1 MGEGANRTFTGSIEA
16 QLRIGAHVSIAGG
29 LPNAVGRAIETES
42 EAIQIFNQSGRQW
55 RAQNHSDDDVAAF
68 RGGLEDAG
76 IGPVVIHAIYLINA
90 ASLDKEIQ
98 AKSLTALTNALEIGD
113 RIGAA
118 GVVLHPGTTKGEDY
132 ETCMK
137 AVGRTLKEAL
147 KRTDRCPILLENT
160 AGATGTLG
168 LRFDEIAR
176 LCQVAG
182 GGKRIGVCLDSC
194 HLFAAGYPITEA
206 GTLSEVIDEFDQKVG
221 LERLRCLHLND
232 SKMPFGSLRDRHE
245 NVGKGEI
252 GRKGLATFLS
262 EPRFDDLPVLLE
274 TPGPEKRG
282 PDRAEVRAAKRLR
295 AQGLKARA

>member
-1 MGEGANRTFTGSIEA
+1 
-16 QLRIGAHVSIAGG
+16 LRIGAHVSIAGG
-29 LPNAVGRAIETES
+29 LPNAVERAIEREC

-55 RAQNHSDDDVAAF
+55 REQVHSDEDVAAF
-68 RGGLEDAG
+68 RDGLSEAG

-90 ASLDKEIQ
+90 ASLEPELQK
-98 AKSLTALTNALEIGD
+98 KSLTALANALRFGD

-132 ETCMK
+132 ERCLK
-137 AVGRTLKEAL
+137 AVARTLKEAL
-147 KRTDRCPILLENT
+147 KRSDETPILLENT
-160 AGATGTLG
+160 AGASGTLG

-176 LCQVAG
+176 LCDDAG
-182 GGKRIGVCLDSC
+182 GGGRIGVCLDSC

-206 GTLSEVIDEFDQKVG
+206 GKLTEVLDEFDAKVG
-221 LERLRCLHLND
+221 LDRLCCLHLND

-262 EPRFDDLPVLLE
+262 EPRFEDLPVLLE
-274 TPGPEKRG
+274 TPGPDERG
-282 PDRAEVRAAKRLR
+282 PDRAEVRAARRLR
-295 AQGLKARA
+295 AQGLKERAG